1 MLCNWFLPRK
11 TFSEKSKWKRLF
23 DDQVMEKKEAPM
35 IFFARVD
42 KSVGVFV
49 ILGVYLSVEDV
60 NLKIVKVLT
69 ADYGLEQRT
78 ILYRDNITRAEREA
92 IVRQRYTIMSRNT
105 STKDR
110 IVGQALVANKPGRRN
125 RKQHGSGKGV
135 AGKGVSADVA
145 VAKND
150 NNSSTKDGE
159 RKFDDMRNKCHRC
172 LERRHRWFDCT
183 VHVIPA
189 AKKTTNGSREIISC
203 LTISMLG
210 KRDAVGEREKSKDG
224 NEKWIADGGATFT

>member
-11 TFSEKSKWKRLF
+11 TFSEKSKRKRLF

-125 RKQHGSGKGV
+125 RKQHGSGKGA

-159 RKFDDMRNKCHRC
+159 REFDDKRCVEWSRSSSERGGHGARPHYSSCPRTTITSMFPNHKQKNSNSIIPRN
-172 LERRHRWFDCT
+172 
-183 VHVIPA
+183 IPFPIP
-189 AKKTTNGSREIISC
+189 KEVSS
-203 LTISMLG
+203 
-210 KRDAVGEREKSKDG
+210 
-224 NEKWIADGGATFT
+224 